1 MPYLQLA
8 YLHLITVVPAF
19 LIGTLLIFSKRKGS
33 LTHKLLGR
41 IYLALMLITALIS
54 LFMPAALG
62 PTLLG
67 RFGWIHL
74 LSIVTLITVF
84 AAYFNARNGNIKTHR
99 NQMLGLYFGGII
111 LAGSFAFLPGR
122 MLHGWLSAIV
132 TV

>member
-41 IYLALMLITALIS
+41 IYLVLMLITALIS

-62 PTLLG
+62 PTLLS

-74 LSIVTLITVF
+74 LSVVTLLTVF
-84 AAYFNARNGNIKTHR
+84 AAYFNAKNGNIKAHR
-99 NQMLGLYFGGII
+99 IQMIGLYFGGVI
-111 LAGSFAFLPGR
+111 LAGSLAFLPGR
-122 MLHGWLSAIV
+122 LLHSWLIA
-132 TV
+132 

>member
-1 MPYLQLA
+1 M
-8 YLHLITVVPAF
+8 
-19 LIGTLLIFSKRKGS
+19 
-33 LTHKLLGR
+33 
-41 IYLALMLITALIS
+41 S

-62 PTLLG
+62 LTLLG

>member
-33 LTHKLLGR
+33 LTHKTHKLLGK
-41 IYLALMLITALIS
+41 IYLVLLLITALIS

-74 LSIVTLITVF
+74 LSVVTLITVF
-84 AAYFNARNGNIKTHR
+84 TAYFNARNGNIKTHR
-99 NQMLGLYFGGII
+99 NQMVGLYFGGII
-111 LAGSFAFLPGR
+111 LAGSFSFLPGR
-122 MLHGWLSAIV
+122 MLHSWFV
-132 TV
+132 T